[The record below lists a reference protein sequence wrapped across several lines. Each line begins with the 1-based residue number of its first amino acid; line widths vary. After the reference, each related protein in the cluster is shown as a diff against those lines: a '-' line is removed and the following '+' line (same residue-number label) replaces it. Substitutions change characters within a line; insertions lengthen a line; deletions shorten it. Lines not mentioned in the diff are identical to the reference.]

1 LEAQGKDIVN
11 QNIDEVNVI
20 SAIKQQIRFISVA
33 LDGGKAINLPVRYS
47 LNVSEAYH
55 DSFEKT
61 NDCRAAFC
69 AMVYQM
75 VEDNKGFADN
85 ENELSG
91 LTQESIKFISDE
103 ELKKIGEALLQEID
117 SLKKHYNEDKGNNF
131 FERFHAAIS
140 GEKKEIEE
148 KLKRQMEPLL
158 KSMQAASKISSSV
171 KISPSIQSLFN
182 TINTIN
188 RSLPDF
194 SILDKSLK
202 TAAQINNLGI
212 EEPKLLN
219 PKDIM
224 KDIVIEHPSVRTNK
238 LLQEV
243 SRELQELNQREDF
256 HFEKSIEI
264 NKKIADV
271 LFDQYQAQ
279 KKAEK
284 VNRITQIFAILASIA
299 SILGL
304 FGIDRIQRWII
315 NIWVW
320 IKP

>member
-1 LEAQGKDIVN
+1 MEVQGGNPYIQNKTIDDVVN
-11 QNIDEVNVI
+11 
-20 SAIKQQIRFISVA
+20 AIKLGIKIVPVA
-33 LDGGKAINLPVRYS
+33 LNGKAICFPVRYS
-47 LNVSEAYH
+47 VNVSKAYH
-55 DSFEKT
+55 DSFKQT
-61 NDCRAAFC
+61 NDYRAAFC

-75 VEDNKGFADN
+75 VEDNKGFIDDKN
-85 ENELSG
+85 EISG
-91 LTQESIKFISDE
+91 LTQENIKSISDE
-103 ELKKIGEALLQEID
+103 ELEKIGEALLQEID
-117 SLKKHYNEDKGNNF
+117 SLKKHYNEDTGNNF

-148 KLKRQMEPLL
+148 KLKKQMEPLL
-158 KSMQAASKISSSV
+158 KSMQVASKINSSV
-171 KISPSIQSLFN
+171 KISPSIQSLFS
-182 TINTIN
+182 TINTID

-194 SILDKSLK
+194 SILEKSLK
-202 TAAQINNLGI
+202 TAAQINNKGI

-224 KDIVIEHPSVRTNK
+224 KDVVIEHPSVRTNK

-243 SRELQELNQREDF
+243 SRELQELNAREAF

-264 NKKIADV
+264 NKKIADI
-271 LFDQYQAQ
+271 LLEQYQAQ

-299 SILGL
+299 SIFSL